1 MFLALPLHLMNQH
14 FRLNLMFLA
23 LPDLRLFL
31 KNQQFQMLR
40 LNQMFLALPM
50 LLMNQQNLMFQKNR
64 LSQ

>member
-1 MFLALPLHLMNQH
+1 MSLK
-14 FRLNLMFLA
+14 FLA

-50 LLMNQQNLMFQKNR
+50 LLMNQQNR
-64 LSQ
+64 LSQCFRLNLMCLG